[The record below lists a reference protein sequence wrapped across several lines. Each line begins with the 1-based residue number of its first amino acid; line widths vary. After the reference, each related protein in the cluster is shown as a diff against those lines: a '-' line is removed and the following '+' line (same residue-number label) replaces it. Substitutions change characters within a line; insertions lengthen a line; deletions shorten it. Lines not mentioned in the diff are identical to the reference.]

1 MLLVTVVAEAQNLA
15 TLQGYIKDETGGVLP
30 GVTVEI
36 RNVDTGVIRN
46 VITDGT
52 GWYTS
57 PALLP
62 GNYQITA
69 SLAGFQT
76 IIRENIIL
84 LVGQTLDV
92 NITMGVASVEETIT
106 VTAESP
112 VVELSRSSTAAYV
125 SEEEIMNLPIAGR
138 DFTDFALLQPT
149 VRTDT
154 IRGGISLS
162 GQKGISSGVKIDGT
176 EAKSAF
182 FGYGRGGEA
191 TENDGV
197 VIAQDTVEEFQV
209 VGSGY
214 APEYGSNGG
223 GYLNVITKSG
233 TNTFRGNAFMLFRND
248 SMTADLK
255 QTPLQVSRGN
265 TESIPANEFKR
276 YNWGAT
282 VGGPIVTD
290 KTHFFAA
297 YDGISR
303 TDPFLDNIVGRG
315 QYDAV
320 LSRFPS
326 LLRGYEPNN
335 DGIAAPDPVQGRTAT
350 GRFTRDFKNTVLFGK
365 INHQFNDRHSLSVRY
380 NYTDYERKSDRKSEE
395 SLKAQTTNSF
405 VASVVSLIG
414 TNMVNEFRFQYA
426 TDNLDRL
433 SNLESGD
440 IVANFR
446 IETPQFEDFGKP
458 DFLPIFVREK
468 KFQFQN
474 NLSYSF
480 GNHDLKFGA
489 DIQIDDLSEFFAGS
503 YDGRYDFRTIDD
515 FLANNDRRVRIWFA
529 DIDPPPTVNFE
540 AKQTITGLFAQD
552 SWRPNDRLTVNYGIR
567 WDGTFNPSGIEHA
580 FEEGREIPDDLN
592 NWAPRAGFA
601 YSMDEAGKSVLRGGF
616 GLFYDRTPTL
626 IFFDVVQSNG
636 LPPNYGRIV
645 VSPGQPG
652 HVPLG
657 EDIDHANAPPGL
669 KPTVGIVDPDF
680 QDAQTWRFNLGY
692 EREVAPDWAA
702 AFDMVYARSGNLQSS
717 YDINVFEPSLNEL
730 GQYVYPSGRPNDDY
744 LNIGTRNDI
753 SRSDFI
759 SGTFKLT
766 KRYSRGYQL
775 NAHYTIA
782 RDRDNDS
789 NERSATSITLTNY
802 LDPDYDFGLSERDTR
817 HRLVFSGLYTLPLE
831 ILLSGIMT
839 FQSGS
844 VYNALDPDRGIVGHP
859 TTTLRARAN
868 IDGSLSERN
877 AFRGPSYKNVD
888 LRVNKFFDVG
898 RTRIEAIFEIF
909 NLFNWGNFRVSG
921 TGDYYV
927 APGSPVVDP
936 EFGIADS
943 YAQGPTFGNDRQF
956 QIGIR
961 VQY

>member
-1 MLLVTVVAEAQNLA
+1 MLIIINPQEEYNIMKRPRVLAAFISMILLVSAMAETQNLA
-15 TLQGYIKDETGGVLP
+15 TLQGYIKDATGGVLP

-36 RNVDTGVIRN
+36 RNVDTGATRN

-52 GWYTS
+52 GFYTS
-57 PALLP
+57 PALQP

-69 SLAGFQT
+69 SLSGFQT

-92 NITMGVASVEETIT
+92 AITMGVASVEETIT

-112 VVELSRSSTAAYV
+112 VVELSRSSTVAYV
-125 SEEEIMNLPIAGR
+125 SEEQIMNLPIAGR
-138 DFTDFALLQPT
+138 DFTDFALLEPT

-154 IRGGISLS
+154 VRGGISLS
-162 GQKGISSGVKIDGT
+162 GQKGISTGVKIDGT

-214 APEYGSNGG
+214 APEYGRNGG

-233 TNTFRGNAFMLFRND
+233 TNKLKGNAFMLFRND

-255 QTPLQVSRGN
+255 QTPLQISRGN
-265 TESIPANEFKR
+265 TESVPANEFKR
-276 YNWGAT
+276 YNWG
-282 VGGPIVTD
+282 VSIGGPIVQD

-297 YDGISR
+297 YDGINR
-303 TDPFLDNIVGRG
+303 TDPFIDNISARG

-320 LSRFPS
+320 MARFPS

-335 DGIAAPDPVQGRTAT
+335 DGLAGPDDILGRTAT

-365 INHQFNDRHSLSVRY
+365 INHQFNERNSLSIRY
-380 NYTDYERKSDRKSEE
+380 NYTDYERSSDLKSEE
-395 SLKAQTTNSF
+395 SLKTETTNSF

-414 TNMVNEFRFQYA
+414 TSMVNEFRFQYA
-426 TDNLDRL
+426 NDSLDRL

-446 IETPQFEDFGKP
+446 IETPTFESYGKP

-468 KFQFQN
+468 KFQIQDN
-474 NLSYSF
+474 ISYSF

-503 YDGRYDFRTIDD
+503 YDGRYDFRTIND
-515 FLANNDRRVRIWFA
+515 FLDNNDRRVRIWFA
-529 DIDPPPTVNFE
+529 DIAPPPTVNFE

-552 SWRPNDRLTVNYGIR
+552 SWRPSERLTVNYGLR
-567 WDGTFNPSGIEHA
+567 WDGTFNPGGWPHA
-580 FEEGREIPDDLN
+580 FEEGKEIPDDLN

-616 GLFYDRTPTL
+616 GLFHDRTPTL

-636 LPPNYGRIV
+636 IPPNFGRVV

-657 EDIDHANAPPGL
+657 ADIDHANAPPGL

-680 QDAQTWRFNLGY
+680 QDAETWRLNLGY
-692 EREVAPDWAA
+692 EREIMPDWAA
-702 AFDMVYARSGNLQSS
+702 VFRYGLREKRESPVELRHQRVRS
-717 YDINVFEPSLNEL
+717 
-730 GQYVYPSGRPNDDY
+730 
-744 LNIGTRNDI
+744 
-753 SRSDFI
+753 
-759 SGTFKLT
+759 
-766 KRYSRGYQL
+766 
-775 NAHYTIA
+775 
-782 RDRDNDS
+782 
-789 NERSATSITLTNY
+789 
-802 LDPDYDFGLSERDTR
+802 
-817 HRLVFSGLYTLPLE
+817 RLE
-831 ILLSGIMT
+831 
-839 FQSGS
+839 
-844 VYNALDPDRGIVGHP
+844 
-859 TTTLRARAN
+859 RARP
-868 IDGSLSERN
+868 IRLSQW
-877 AFRGPSYKNVD
+877 S
-888 LRVNKFFDVG
+888 
-898 RTRIEAIFEIF
+898 
-909 NLFNWGNFRVSG
+909 S
-921 TGDYYV
+921 
-927 APGSPVVDP
+927 
-936 EFGIADS
+936 
-943 YAQGPTFGNDRQF
+943 QQ
-956 QIGIR
+956 
-961 VQY
+961 